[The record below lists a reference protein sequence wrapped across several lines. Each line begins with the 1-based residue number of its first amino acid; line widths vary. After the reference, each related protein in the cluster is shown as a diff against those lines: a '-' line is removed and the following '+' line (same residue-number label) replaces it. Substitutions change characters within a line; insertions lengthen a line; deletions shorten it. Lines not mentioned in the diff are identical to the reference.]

1 MFAQIMKIKKI
12 REKYGDSVERFC
24 LRLRASKPSVI
35 YWEKGI
41 SEPHGAAKTLIEY
54 AEQYDLSIEPEFT
67 DDFAKLTPHEQLKSV
82 MEQYGDD
89 PMRFSVRI
97 GACNAAVTKWLNG
110 RNIGNMTKR
119 LIQEMHIYPERF
131 TKL

>member
-24 LRLRASKPSVI
+24 LRLRSSKPSVI
-35 YWEKGI
+35 DWEHGTSK
-41 SEPHGAAKTLIEY
+41 PHGAAKTLIEY
-54 AEQYDLSIEPEFT
+54 AEQYNLSIEPEFS
-67 DDFAKLTPHEQLKSV
+67 DDFAELTPHEQLKSV
-82 MEQYGDD
+82 MEQYGDC

-97 GACNAAVTKWLNG
+97 GACNSIVTKWLSG
-110 RNIGNMTKR
+110 ANIGNMAKR

-131 TKL
+131 EKL